1 MTKKNVMEMLKNI
14 KDISIYDCGD
24 EIGVAIEDFEGFD
37 ENWHKIFREVDASVD
52 DMCKWLS
59 THCNAQEC
67 DCYSAYFFDDVVV
80 FVSYVSIDV

>member
-24 EIGVAIEDFEGFD
+24 EIGITIEDFEDFD
-37 ENWHKIFREVDASVD
+37 DNWVEIFREVDASVN

-59 THCNAQEC
+59 THCNTQER
-67 DCYSAYFFDDVVV
+67 DDYSAYFFDDVVV
-80 FVSYVSIDV
+80 FVSYASIEI